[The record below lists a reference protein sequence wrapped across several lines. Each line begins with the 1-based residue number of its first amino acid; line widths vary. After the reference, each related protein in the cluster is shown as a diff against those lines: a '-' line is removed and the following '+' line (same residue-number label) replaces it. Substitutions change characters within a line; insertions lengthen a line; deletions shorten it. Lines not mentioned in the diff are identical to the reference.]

1 MDPQI
6 EITTLTTTQAWEAH
20 ATPLL
25 HFLQGLTRD
34 RDLAEDLV
42 QETFLRLAR
51 EELAGR
57 LPSHTRG
64 WLYRVAA
71 NLLASHGR
79 HLQVA
84 YRELARMSVTT
95 TAMTASA
102 EEEVSARDAL
112 RRVVAGAA
120 TLTRSERRAL
130 ALAAAECSNLEMA
143 TALGVTPEAARTR
156 LCRARAHLA
165 SAIAA

>member
-1 MDPQI
+1 MDPH
-6 EITTLTTTQAWEAH
+6 TDATALTTTQAWEAH

-25 HFLQGLTRD
+25 HFLQGRTRD

-51 EELAGR
+51 EEQAGR

-84 YRELARMSVTT
+84 ARELARLSMGSGVISV
-95 TAMTASA
+95 SA
-102 EEEVSARDAL
+102 EEEVSARETL
-112 RRVVAGAA
+112 RHVVAGAA
-120 TLTRSERRAL
+120 RLRRSERWAL
-130 ALAAAECSNLEMA
+130 ALAAAECSNVEMA
-143 TALGVTPEAARTR
+143 SALGVTPEAARTR

-165 SAIAA
+165 TAMAA

>member
-1 MDPQI
+1 MDPHI
-6 EITTLTTTQAWEAH
+6 ETTTLTTTQAWDAH
-20 ATPLL
+20 ATPML

-34 RDLAEDLV
+34 RELAEDLV

-51 EELAGR
+51 EERAGR

-79 HLQVA
+79 HLQIA
-84 YRELARMSVTT
+84 HRELARMSVGS
-95 TAMTASA
+95 TAVTASA
-102 EEEVSARDAL
+102 EEEVSARETL
-112 RRVVAGAA
+112 RRVVASAG
-120 TLTRSERRAL
+120 TLSRSERRAL
-130 ALAAAECSNLEMA
+130 ALAAAECSNMEMA
-143 TALGVTPEAARTR
+143 SAMGVTPEAARTR